1 MSKVRTITVNAL
13 ARVEGEGGLKVRV
26 RAGKVQEVRL
36 DIYEPPRFFEAF
48 LKGRALGEAPDLTAR
63 ICGICPVAYQMSSV
77 HAMEAACG
85 ADPGPRVRALRRLL
99 YCGEWIESHVLH
111 AAMLHAPDF
120 LGYES
125 ALHMAKDHPGA
136 VTLSLRLKKA
146 GNEIV
151 TAVGGREI
159 HPVNVRVG
167 GFWRAPSP
175 GRARAPRPEARDGA
189 RRGGRAP
196 ADGPPASRSPTST
209 STTSSSSLRH
219 PSEYPLNE
227 GGSCRARASTSP
239 PRTGSSTSR
248 KSTSSARTRS
258 TRGGRA
264 AGSSRPGRSPAT
276 ASTSTVFPRR
286 SRTPR
291 RRPDSGKECR
301 NPFKS
306 ILVRCVETLWAI
318 DEALAILR
326 AYEPPEPS
334 FVEVVPREAV
344 GAAATEAPR
353 GLLFHRYRIGGD
365 GLIKEARIV
374 PPTAQNLRAME
385 ADLRGFVQNHLDL
398 AEDRLTLLCEQVVRN
413 HDPCI
418 SCATHFLKLRIER
431 D

>member
-63 ICGICPVAYQMSSV
+63 VCGICPVAYQMSSV
-77 HAMEAACG
+77 HAMEAACA
-85 ADPGPRVRALRRLL
+85 ADPGPQVRALRRLL

-175 GRARAPRPEARDGA
+175 SELAPLVPKLETARGEAVELLRW
-189 RRGGRAP
+189 
-196 ADGPPASRSPTST
+196 ASGFTFPDLDLHHELV
-209 STTSSSSLRH
+209 SLRH

-227 GGSCRARASTSP
+227 GRIVSSEGLDIAASEWEQHFEEEHVQRSNALHAR
-239 PRTGSSTSR
+239 RKGGGIIQTGAL
-248 KSTSSARTRS
+248 ARYTLNFDRLPAPIQ
-258 TRGGRA
+258 A
-264 AGSSRPGRSPAT
+264 AAQEAGL
-276 ASTSTVFPRR
+276 
-286 SRTPR
+286 
-291 RRPDSGKECR
+291 GKECR

-318 DEALAILR
+318 DEALVILR
-326 AYEPPEPS
+326 AYEPPDPP
-334 FVEVVPREAV
+334 FVDAVPREAV

-385 ADLRGFVQNHLDL
+385 ADLRGFVQDHLDI

>member
-26 RAGKVQEVRL
+26 RAGRVQEVRL

-48 LKGRALGEAPDLTAR
+48 LRGRALGEAPDLTAR

-77 HAMEAACG
+77 HAMEAACA

-125 ALHMAKDHPGA
+125 ALDMAKDHPEA

-167 GFWRAPSP
+167 GFWRAP
-175 GRARAPRPEARDGA
+175 ARAELAPLVPKLETARGEAEALLMWASGFTFPELDLHHELVA
-189 RRGGRAP
+189 
-196 ADGPPASRSPTST
+196 
-209 STTSSSSLRH
+209 LRH

-227 GGSCRARASTSP
+227 GRIVSSEGLDIGASEWEQHFEEEHVARSNALHA
-239 PRTGSSTSR
+239 RRKGGGIIQTGPL
-248 KSTSSARTRS
+248 ARYTLNWDRL
-258 TRGGRA
+258 GAPIQDAAKA
-264 AGSSRPGRSPAT
+264 AGL
-276 ASTSTVFPRR
+276 
-286 SRTPR
+286 
-291 RRPDSGKECR
+291 GKECR

-318 DEALAILR
+318 DEALGILKS
-326 AYEPPEPS
+326 YEPPEPS
-334 FVEVVPREAV
+334 FVDLVPREAT

-374 PPTAQNLRAME
+374 PPTAQNLRAIE
-385 ADLRGFVQNHLDL
+385 QDLRSFVQNHLDL

-418 SCATHFLKLRIER
+418 SCATHFLKLKIEKE
-431 D
+431 

>member
-26 RAGKVQEVRL
+26 RGGTVQEVRL

-48 LKGRALGEAPDLTAR
+48 LRGRALAEAPDLTAR

-77 HAMEAACG
+77 HALEAACA

-120 LGYES
+120 LGYDS
-125 ALHMAKDHPGA
+125 ALHMAKDHPEA

-146 GNEIV
+146 GNDV
-151 TAVGGREI
+151 VAAVGGREI

-167 GFWRAPSP
+167 GFWRAPSAAELAP
-175 GRARAPRPEARDGA
+175 LVPKLEAARGDAVTLLRW
-189 RRGGRAP
+189 
-196 ADGPPASRSPTST
+196 ASGFTFPDLDLRHELVA
-209 STTSSSSLRH
+209 LRH

-227 GGSCRARASTSP
+227 GRVVSSEGLDIVASDWEQHFEEEHVERSNALHAR
-239 PRTGSSTSR
+239 RKGGGIIQTGPL
-248 KSTSSARTRS
+248 ARYSLNFDRLP
-258 TRGGRA
+258 A
-264 AGSSRPGRSPAT
+264 AIQEAAREAGLGE
-276 ASTSTVFPRR
+276 
-286 SRTPR
+286 
-291 RRPDSGKECR
+291 ECR

-318 DEALAILR
+318 DEALRILR
-326 AYEPPEPS
+326 SYEPPDPPCAD
-334 FVEVVPREAV
+334 VVPREATGV
-344 GAAATEAPR
+344 AATEAPR

-365 GLIKEARIV
+365 GLIREARIV

-385 ADLRGFVQNHLDL
+385 ADLRGFVQGHLDL
-398 AEDRLTLLCEQVVRN
+398 PEQKLTLLCEQVVRN

-418 SCATHFLKLRIER
+418 SCATHFLKLRIES